1 MKKLCDFI
9 VKYRKQIGIVFMLLT
24 IYSSYDIISIYLIYS
39 GVNSMKKLKGFTLI
53 ELIVVIAIIGILSA
67 ILGLN
72 MMNYIANS
80 RIKSQNNNARVIF
93 NGAQS
98 IVQEYKFRERKEDN
112 ADRNVGSGAFIFY
125 WDGTNGSA
133 QQYDTSSSS
142 WVDVADSAFLNKFS
156 KSVNKLFTGSEDT
169 VYKIYV
175 ENYIVKSVVSGR
187 TDVDRY
193 KGSYPKKSDEPTV
206 GSISTFKEEEMKKYQ

>member
-1 MKKLCDFI
+1 MKKL
-9 VKYRKQIGIVFMLLT
+9 R
-24 IYSSYDIISIYLIYS
+24 
-39 GVNSMKKLKGFTLI
+39 GFTLI

-98 IVQEYKFRERKEDN
+98 IVQEYKFAERKDDAVKN
-112 ADRNVGSGAFIFY
+112 IGSGTFIFY
-125 WDGTNGSA
+125 WDGHNGSA
-133 QQYDTSSSS
+133 EKEGTAVGKAQ
-142 WVDVADSAFLNKFS
+142 FIRNFS
-156 KSVNKLFTGSEDT
+156 NSVNKLFTGSEET
-169 VYKIYV
+169 VYKVYV

-187 TDVDRY
+187 TDFDRY
-193 KGSYPKKSDEPTV
+193 KGSYPNKRDSETT
-206 GSISTFKEEEMKKYQ
+206 GNISSFGETEMQVYQ

>member
-1 MKKLCDFI
+1 MKKL
-9 VKYRKQIGIVFMLLT
+9 R
-24 IYSSYDIISIYLIYS
+24 
-39 GVNSMKKLKGFTLI
+39 GFTLI

-98 IVQEYKFRERKEDN
+98 IVQEYKFAERKSDD
-112 ADRNVGSGAFIFY
+112 ADKNIGSGTFIFY
-125 WDGTNGSA
+125 WDGHNGSA
-133 QQYDTSSSS
+133 EKEGAAVSNALFIQR
-142 WVDVADSAFLNKFS
+142 FS
-156 KSVNKLFTGSEDT
+156 NSVNKLFTDSEET
-169 VYKIYV
+169 VYKVYV

-187 TDVDRY
+187 TDFDRY
-193 KGSYPKKSDEPTV
+193 KGSYPKKSDAVTS
-206 GSISTFKEEEMKKYQ
+206 GNISSFGETEMQSYQ